1 MNIARRLISGKGSN
15 LAGSLALFNTNKHLT
30 TALTKPLRIDK
41 PLSNVRFQS
50 NGESGSVDHAEMER
64 FEKLARL
71 WWIENGSYEPLHR
84 LNSLR
89 VPLIKNTLIDNNP
102 SLSDNP
108 ASQPLLGINILDIGC
123 GGGILSE
130 ALARLGANVTGVD
143 ACRENVLS
151 AQIRSESQYEKT
163 KAEFYERLRYINC
176 TVESLAE
183 VEDNHGYFDAVVMS
197 EVVEHVNNLEGFLKD
212 SSLLLKASGT
222 CGIL

>member
-1 MNIARRLISGKGSN
+1 MNIARRLIISQSN
-15 LAGSLALFNTNKHLT
+15 LAATLASFSINKNLTSVLSKSLHPS
-30 TALTKPLRIDK
+30 KPATSI
-41 PLSNVRFQS
+41 RFQS
-50 NGESGSVDHAEMER
+50 NGESASVDHAEMER

-89 VPLIKNTLIDNNP
+89 VPLVKDTLINNNP
-102 SLSDNP
+102 FLLDNP
-108 ASQPLLGINILDIGC
+108 IGQPLLGINILDIGC

-143 ACRENVLS
+143 ACTENVLS
-151 AQIRSESQYEKT
+151 AQIRAESQYNKT
-163 KAEFYERLRYINC
+163 KSEMYERLRYINC

-212 SSLLLKASGT
+212 SSILLKVSG
-222 CGIL
+222 IDS